1 MHENVT
7 SLSLLNVVSY
17 SSFVASP
24 TACRAGLLDELSF
37 IGVEAV
43 FAKDTVVM
51 FDVVYY
57 TQLAVRMFHYRA
69 TSTANGILL

>member
-1 MHENVT
+1 M
-7 SLSLLNVVSY
+7 
-17 SSFVASP
+17 
-24 TACRAGLLDELSF
+24 ACRAGLLDELSF

-69 TSTANGILL
+69 LQRQIEIFCKDPDSKLLRYGMVSRQQRL

>member
-1 MHENVT
+1 MNDVT
-7 SLSLLNVVSY
+7 SQSLLNVVPY

-24 TACRAGLLDELSF
+24 MACRAGLLDELSF
-37 IGVEAV
+37 IDANAV

-69 TSTANGILL
+69 TSMANGIS